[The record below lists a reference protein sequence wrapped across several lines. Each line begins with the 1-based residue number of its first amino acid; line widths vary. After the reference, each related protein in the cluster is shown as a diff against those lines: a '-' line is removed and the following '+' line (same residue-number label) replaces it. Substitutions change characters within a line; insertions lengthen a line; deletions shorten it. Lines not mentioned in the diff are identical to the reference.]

1 MKRRVVVQSET
12 IRLLKAL
19 IREELNQ
26 AKPFG
31 GSVADVVRPSPL
43 GGVAKEDAKTWAD
56 WLLGLSPGELAKMI
70 GDGSISVAAGQLP
83 EELKAEARRRR

>member
-26 AKPFG
+26 VG
-31 GSVADVVRPSPL
+31 DIGLYSPGPVGAL
-43 GGVAKEDAKTWAD
+43 GGVAKKKIDVGQTTAE
-56 WLLGLSPGELAKMI
+56 ELAEM
-70 GDGSISVAAGQLP
+70 DL
-83 EELKAEARRRR
+83 EELKIWLAAAREGTAQRRGVAPR